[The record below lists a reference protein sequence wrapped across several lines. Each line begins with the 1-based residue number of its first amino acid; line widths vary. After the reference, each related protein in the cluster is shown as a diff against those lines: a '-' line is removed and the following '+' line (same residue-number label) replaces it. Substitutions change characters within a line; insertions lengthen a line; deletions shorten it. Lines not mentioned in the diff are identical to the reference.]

1 MGAIGHVHPY
11 EQILDN
17 TSRKRDTPINADTP
31 ALKRFAPA
39 LIPIGFA
46 FVGLWPFLDFSR
58 IIGEWDNLFSMYILE
73 HGYRWLTGMDQS
85 FWDAPF
91 YYPAKNMIA
100 YSDDYLGNLPLYA
113 PIRLFAANR
122 ELAFQLWIAAS
133 LLLNFAIAYWS
144 LRKLDCNLVGSTAG
158 AYLFSYGLPMVAQ
171 FQHAQFAPRYM
182 VPLAFLFASRLLAK
196 GSRKYFAGTLCAI
209 VWQLYISIYTGLF
222 LCLCLAVYF
231 LMGFWLL
238 RREKPWQK
246 ILGCRQETLLR
257 IVLLAFSVIA
267 LLPTAVPHYLASSE
281 TGIRS
286 WEEVSCFL
294 PRIRSWLFPSFRSA
308 VWGWLADNRTLAF
321 RSLPCWYEQQ
331 LFVGAFPTL
340 IFLAFPFCRRR
351 LGNLNL
357 RNFSTLAWL
366 LIAFMCILTLYL
378 SDYSPYNVIYHL
390 PGFGAVRAVG
400 RVVLVL
406 LFPLAI
412 LSAAT
417 ITAALKHL
425 ALTFPQRG
433 YQRLTLP
440 VVSAMI
446 LFAFVGEHLCA
457 SSDAISVR
465 QLRKELRKIK
475 KFAKAEPS
483 ASSILWVP
491 PGPGEQFG
499 HRNNT
504 YAMLAAQDMGLPT
517 ANGISSNA
525 PPGYSENVYQWL
537 SSNGIA
543 LERLMVIPYPSFN
556 NAYHLGTK
564 ASFDLFS
571 NAAAKYARSGW
582 GGPESWGMWSLGKR
596 SSLELKIVEHP
607 SSEMELTLEVFAFV
621 CPAKPNLTVVVT
633 VNAAEVAKLDFDMK
647 NSAGKRTIL
656 LSESLIA
663 SKEGNLTI
671 TFDYDD
677 VRSPNDL
684 HISDD
689 RRNLALKLISLELRP
704 VANPSG
710 PTRLFLK
717 GRTCPEAGEQHAPP
731 QEPS

>member
-1 MGAIGHVHPY
+1 MLIR
-11 EQILDN
+11 
-17 TSRKRDTPINADTP
+17 S

-39 LIPIGFA
+39 LIPTGFA

-73 HGYRWLTGMDQS
+73 HGYRWLTGMDHG

-91 YYPAKNMIA
+91 YYPAKNIIA

-113 PIRLFAANR
+113 PIRLFAGNR
-122 ELAFQLWIAAS
+122 ERAFQLWIATS
-133 LLLNFAIAYWS
+133 MLLNFPIAYWS

-182 VPLAFLFASRLLAK
+182 VPLAFLFASRLLAN
-196 GSRKYFAGTLCAI
+196 GSRKYFVGMLSAV
-209 VWQLYISIYTGLF
+209 VWQLYISIYTGLL

-246 ILGCRQETLLR
+246 ILGGRQETLLR
-257 IVLLAFSVIA
+257 IALLAFSVIA

-286 WEEVSCFL
+286 WEEVSGFL
-294 PRIRSWLFPSFRSA
+294 PRIRSWLFPSARSA

-340 IFLAFPFCRRR
+340 IFLAFPFYRRR
-351 LGNLNL
+351 LGDLTL
-357 RNFSTLAWL
+357 RNSSTLAWL
-366 LIAFMCILTLYL
+366 LIAFMCILTLSL
-378 SDYSPYNVIYHL
+378 SDYSPYNLIYHL
-390 PGFGAVRAVG
+390 PGFGSLRAVG

-425 ALTFPQRG
+425 KLTFPQPE
-433 YQRLTLP
+433 YQRLMLP
-440 VVSAMI
+440 AVSAMI

-457 SSDAISVR
+457 FSDAISVR
-465 QLRKELRKIK
+465 QVRKELRKIEK
-475 KFAKAEPS
+475 SAKASRPS
-483 ASSILWVP
+483 ASSILWIP
-491 PGPGEQFG
+491 PRQGKQLD

-517 ANGISSNA
+517 ANGISSNE
-525 PPGYSENVYQWL
+525 PPGYCEDVYQWL

-543 LERLMVIPYPSFN
+543 LERLMVIRYPSFN
-556 NAYHLGTK
+556 NAYNLGTK

-571 NAAAKYARSGW
+571 NAAAKYARFGW
-582 GGPESWGMWSLGKR
+582 GAPESWGMWSLGKR
-596 SSLELKIVEHP
+596 SSLELKIAEYP

-633 VNAAEVAKLDFDMK
+633 VNEAEVAKLDFDMK

-656 LSESLIA
+656 LSQSQIA

-671 TFDYDD
+671 TLDYDD
-677 VRSPNDL
+677 VRSPKDL

-689 RRNLALKLISLELRP
+689 CRNLALKLISLELRP
-704 VANPSG
+704 VASQSG
-710 PTRLFLK
+710 STRLFLK
-717 GRTCPEAGEQHAPP
+717 GRTCPEAGVQEAPP